1 MWQPDDYL
9 PNASW
14 LTSNHLK
21 TSWWLIASW
30 RLTDFGLLNRL
41 TLYLSA
47 LDFCNSPVWNIEFDE
62 LDFFSSFNH
71 TGAMLVTRARA
82 NSSKNHTLLMCRIWK
97 MGRNLFSS
105 LDIRDNFKVAF
116 LEKNSNNPKIYLVTI
131 TVWGTGSV
139 INWVNL
145 SCWLPDLKVD
155 IWQNLPKKCHFQI
168 ISHVQ
173 WWTNFFFHFCILHI
187 KNVWILLKLE
197 MALVTTIE
205 MKFALV
211 CIMFIYKIL
220 YIISLE
226 YVQFYLK
233 I

>member
-1 MWQPDDYL
+1 
-9 PNASW
+9 
-14 LTSNHLK
+14 
-21 TSWWLIASW
+21 
-30 RLTDFGLLNRL
+30 
-41 TLYLSA
+41 
-47 LDFCNSPVWNIEFDE
+47 
-62 LDFFSSFNH
+62 
-71 TGAMLVTRARA
+71 
-82 NSSKNHTLLMCRIWK
+82 MCRIWK

-211 CIMFIYKIL
+211 CFIIGRLHKLHNTGPDNLICLVL
-220 YIISLE
+220 YAYQNLLVQVLMHTTTK
-226 YVQFYLK
+226 YVDV
-233 I
+233 

>member
-1 MWQPDDYL
+1 
-9 PNASW
+9 
-14 LTSNHLK
+14 
-21 TSWWLIASW
+21 
-30 RLTDFGLLNRL
+30 
-41 TLYLSA
+41 
-47 LDFCNSPVWNIEFDE
+47 
-62 LDFFSSFNH
+62 
-71 TGAMLVTRARA
+71 MLVTRARA

-105 LDIRDNFKVAF
+105 LDIRDNFKVAY

-211 CIMFIYKIL
+211 WEINHVGKFLGLHECRRVKKGQTFWPKNWNIGH
-220 YIISLE
+220 SDSGQDVRE
-226 YVQFYLK
+226 
-233 I
+233 

>member
-1 MWQPDDYL
+1 
-9 PNASW
+9 
-14 LTSNHLK
+14 
-21 TSWWLIASW
+21 
-30 RLTDFGLLNRL
+30 
-41 TLYLSA
+41 
-47 LDFCNSPVWNIEFDE
+47 
-62 LDFFSSFNH
+62 
-71 TGAMLVTRARA
+71 
-82 NSSKNHTLLMCRIWK
+82 MCRIWK

-173 WWTNFFFHFCILHI
+173 WWTNFFPFLHSAYQECMNFAKIGDGPCYYHWNEICAGVDMPLILVKHQYAHPTAAI
-187 KNVWILLKLE
+187 S
-197 MALVTTIE
+197 
-205 MKFALV
+205 
-211 CIMFIYKIL
+211 KIQ
-220 YIISLE
+220 ISLLFK
-226 YVQFYLK
+226 FYSYF
-233 I
+233 

>member
-1 MWQPDDYL
+1 MYL
-9 PNASW
+9 
-14 LTSNHLK
+14 
-21 TSWWLIASW
+21 
-30 RLTDFGLLNRL
+30 
-41 TLYLSA
+41 
-47 LDFCNSPVWNIEFDE
+47 V
-62 LDFFSSFNH
+62 SSDRVVHNH
-71 TGAMLVTRARA
+71 TGANFITMLVTRARA

-173 WWTNFFFHFCILHI
+173 WWTIFFPFLHSAYQECMNF
-187 KNVWILLKLE
+187 
-197 MALVTTIE
+197 A
-205 MKFALV
+205 
-211 CIMFIYKIL
+211 KIGDGPC
-220 YIISLE
+220 YYHWNEICAGVASFGAF
-226 YVQFYLK
+226 VPQGHHHSV
-233 I
+233 